1 MSKRSLYQMYIAGGR
16 ANGKSYTLARIITE
30 YIKNNPPVIPPLDV
44 KPIIKKV
51 IFNEP
56 ATIVFWEDGTKTVV
70 KCREGDEFDPEKG
83 LAMAVTKKAL
93 GNKYDYY
100 NQIKHWLKKYKS
112 KYITHSL
119 FDEEE

>member
-1 MSKRSLYQMYIAGGR
+1 MSKLNPYQMYVVGGR
-16 ANGKSYTLARIITE
+16 ANGKSYTLSNIIQGTL
-30 YIKNNPPVIPPLDV
+30 KNIPYS
-44 KPIIKKV
+44 KPIIKNV

-56 ATIVFWEDGTKTVV
+56 ATIVFWTDGTKTVV

-83 LAMAVTKKAL
+83 LAMAITKKAL

-112 KYITHSL
+112 GYIRRSL
-119 FDEEE
+119 FDE